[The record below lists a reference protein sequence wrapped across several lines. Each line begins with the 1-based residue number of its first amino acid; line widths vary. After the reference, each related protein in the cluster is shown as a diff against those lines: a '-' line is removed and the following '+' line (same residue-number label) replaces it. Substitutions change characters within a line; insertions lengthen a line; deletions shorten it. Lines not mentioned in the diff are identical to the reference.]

1 MGGVGWSRLLWVYQ
15 IQSAG
20 SQSRALM
27 TGSGVG
33 SGSNDQCGRV
43 NMYREAEKEPW

>member
-1 MGGVGWSRLLWVYQ
+1 MYQ

-20 SQSRALM
+20 SQSRDLT

-33 SGSNDQCGRV
+33 SGSNGQCGRV
-43 NMYREAEKEPW
+43 NMCREAEKEPW